1 VPVYEYR
8 CHDCRRRVSIFW
20 RTFSD
25 VDTESVNCPR
35 CGGTRLTRLI
45 SRVRMIRSEE
55 SRLDDLAD
63 PSGLPDLDEND
74 PKSLGRWMRKM
85 RTEIGDEVG
94 EDLGP
99 EFDEVVGRLESG
111 EDPESIE
118 KSMPELMGEGGE
130 SDFGGG
136 LDDL

>member
-1 VPVYEYR
+1 MPVYEYR
-8 CHDCRRRVSIFW
+8 CHDCKRRVSIFW

-25 VDTESVNCPR
+25 VDTESITCPR
-35 CGGTRLTRLI
+35 CGGTNLTRLI
-45 SRVRMIRSEE
+45 SRVRMVRSEE
-55 SRLDDLAD
+55 SRLDDLSD

-85 RTEIGDEVG
+85 SAETG

-99 EFDEVVGRLESG
+99 EFNEVVGRLEAG

-118 KSMPELMGEGGE
+118 KSMPDLIGEGGGGGR
-130 SDFGGG
+130 DFGGG
-136 LDDL
+136 PDDF